1 MNTEKLVE
9 LTAAYPVFEPGLLAA
24 TGESLPAIRV
34 QLARWCAAKKVVQLR
49 RGLYCLAAPYRR
61 HEPHP
66 FLVANR
72 LSRGSFVSCESAMQ
86 YWGLTPDA
94 PWTVTSVTP
103 GRTERLETPLGTF
116 AFRHV
121 KRELLCGYENVV
133 LNDGQEILVACPE
146 KALLDLVHLTPGGDD
161 ESFLRELRLDP
172 AVWLDDARLD
182 VLARRA
188 RSPKLERACRRIR
201 SILDQEQEQGP

>member
-1 MNTEKLVE
+1 MNLERLVE
-9 LTAAYPVFEPGLLAA
+9 LTAADPVFEPGLLAA
-24 TGESLPAIRV
+24 TGESLPVIRV
-34 QLARWCAAKKVVQLR
+34 QLARWCSAGKVVQLR
-49 RGLYCLAAPYRR
+49 RGVYCLAAPYRR

-66 FLVANR
+66 FLIANR
-72 LSRGSFVSCESAMQ
+72 LSRGSLVSCESALQ

-103 GRTERLETPLGTF
+103 GRTEQLETPLGTF
-116 AFRHV
+116 VFRHV

-146 KALLDLVHLTPGGDD
+146 KALLDLVHLTPGGEG

-172 AVWLDDARLD
+172 AVPLDEARLPD
-182 VLARRA
+182 LARSA
-188 RSPKLERACRRIR
+188 RSPKLERACRRILR
-201 SILDQEQEQGP
+201 LLDREQE